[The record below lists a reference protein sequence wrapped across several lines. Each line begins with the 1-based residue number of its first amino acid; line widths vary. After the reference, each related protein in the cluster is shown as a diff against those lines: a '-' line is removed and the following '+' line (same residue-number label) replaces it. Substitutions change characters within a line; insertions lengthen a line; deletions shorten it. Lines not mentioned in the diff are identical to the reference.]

1 MMNRQ
6 QRYTT
11 AAADFLDSN
20 GICVG
25 AAAGAILRGDRPSLP
40 VAVED
45 ERFVLAADIQID
57 NRAALADELRI
68 DARDLSGLSDSA
80 LLLLLWN
87 KREDGA
93 LDRLVGDFAIAV
105 WDRNLRRLVLARDPS
120 GQRPLFTSLSGK
132 RLAFAS
138 MPSGLVAHRAIN
150 QGFDP
155 TGFASKLSDELG
167 QTSTYF
173 TGVERLQPGHCAFY
187 SNGRLD
193 VRRWWNPSFDRHE
206 LGIDEAVD
214 RYRSLLD
221 QAVRARTG
229 YDQQVVA
236 CQLSAGWDSSAVT
249 ATASRVAD
257 RPVVAFTSAPAKG
270 FAGPVPRGRL
280 ADESE
285 IAAATAKYCG
295 IDHHVLRQSPLTL
308 KFLEQQA
315 QDFQEPSRNL
325 INAVWDR
332 DIQTMTAKMGGK
344 VLLNA
349 LLGNLTL
356 HFGGLP
362 VLRLWLGGGHP
373 ATWLDQARAVARRGD
388 VSWRGILFNS
398 FDPLLPAALSRN
410 LRRIGLGTDRWTG
423 WFLNE
428 DLRAQRRASIDDR
441 AAWNPNVDRVKLITN
456 LDHGMLGK
464 GALASTGIL
473 PSDPLSDR
481 RIMEFS
487 LRLPPEMMLDKGV
500 YRPLARRALA
510 DRLPVEM
517 FDSPLRG
524 VQSADWQ
531 TRFPRSEAVRIFDA
545 IRGDP
550 NVSEFLDLKRIK
562 SCLDR
567 WPTTDA
573 GVLDGW
579 ELYGRMLPIAL
590 ATGVFIKTFQSGVTE
605 LSACPT

>member
-1 MMNRQ
+1 MNSQ
-6 QRYTT
+6 QRYSS
-11 AAADFLDSN
+11 AAADFLSSS
-20 GICVG
+20 GVCVG
-25 AAAGAILRGDRPSLP
+25 AAAGAIFRGDRPSLP

-57 NRAALADELRI
+57 NRAEIADELRI
-68 DARDLSGLSDSA
+68 DSRDLSGLSDSA

-87 KREDGA
+87 KRDDGA

-120 GQRPLFTSLSGK
+120 GQRPLFTSLSSK

-138 MPSGLVAHRAIN
+138 MPGGLVAHPNIAL
-150 QGFDP
+150 GFDRS
-155 TGFASKLSDELG
+155 GFAAKLKDDLG
-167 QTSTYF
+167 QRSTYF
-173 TGVERLQPGHCAFY
+173 TGVERLPPGHCAIY
-187 SNGRLD
+187 SHGRLD
-193 VRRWWNPSFDRHE
+193 VRRWWNPSFDRLE
-206 LGIDEAVD
+206 IGIDEAVD

-229 YDQQVVA
+229 YDQQIVA
-236 CQLSAGWDSSAVT
+236 AQLSAGWDSSAVT

-257 RPVVAFTSAPAKG
+257 RPVVAFTSAPPKG
-270 FAGPVPRGRL
+270 FAGPVPRGSM
-280 ADESE
+280 ADESG

-295 IDHHVLRQSPLTL
+295 IDHHVLRRSPLTL
-308 KFLEQQA
+308 EFLERQA
-315 QDFQEPSRNL
+315 MDFQEPSRNL
-325 INAVWDR
+325 INAVWDQA
-332 DIQTMTAKMGGK
+332 IQKKTAELGGK
-344 VLLNA
+344 VLLNG

-362 VLRLWLGGGHP
+362 VLRLWLGGGHA
-373 ATWLDQARAVARRGD
+373 ATWLDQARAAASRGD
-388 VSWRGILFNS
+388 VRWRGILFNS
-398 FDPLLPAALSRN
+398 FDPVLPAVLSRS

-428 DLRAQRRASIDDR
+428 DLRAQRRASLDDR
-441 AAWNPNVDRVKLITN
+441 AAWDPTVDRVKLITN

-464 GALASTGIL
+464 GALASTGVL

-487 LRLPPEMMLDKGV
+487 LRLPPEMMLDNGI

-531 TRFPRSEAVRIFDA
+531 TRFPRSEALRILDA
-545 IRGDP
+545 IDGDP
-550 NVSEFLDLKRIK
+550 SVPEFLDVKRIK
-562 SCLDR
+562 SCIER
-567 WPTTDA
+567 WPSTDA
-573 GVLDGW
+573 EVLNGW

-590 ATGVFIKTFQSGVTE
+590 ATGVFIKAFQSGGAAI
-605 LSACPT
+605 SPGSS